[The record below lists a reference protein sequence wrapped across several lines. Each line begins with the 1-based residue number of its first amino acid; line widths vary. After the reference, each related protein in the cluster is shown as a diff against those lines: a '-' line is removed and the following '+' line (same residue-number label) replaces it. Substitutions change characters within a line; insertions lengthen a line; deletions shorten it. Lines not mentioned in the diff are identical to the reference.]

1 MARWEPGARG
11 RLQAAALELFAEQG
25 FEKTTVDQI
34 ASRAGMNRRSFF
46 HHFADKREVVFGGQD
61 TDPELLTD
69 TVRTQPDAL
78 GPLAAA
84 LAGLRVAIAEP
95 SEQFRGGAAVQVG
108 ALIAASPELQEREF
122 AKRAH
127 LAEQIAGAL
136 RERGTP
142 EGAAAVSAWTAVAV
156 FFVAR
161 NRWNQPG
168 NERTLAAHMDEVATE
183 FLSAER

>member
-1 MARWEPGARG
+1 MARWEPGARE
-11 RLQAAALELFAEQG
+11 RLQAAALDLFTEQG

-46 HHFADKREVVFGGQD
+46 HHFADKREVVFGGQG
-61 TDPELLTD
+61 TDADLLGD
-69 TVRTQPDAL
+69 TVREQPETA
-78 GPLAAA
+78 GPLVAA
-84 LAGLRVAIAEP
+84 LAGLRRTIAEP
-95 SEQFRGGAAVQVG
+95 SEHYRGTAAVQVG

-127 LAEQIAGAL
+127 LADQIATAL
-136 RERGTP
+136 QERGTP
-142 EGAAAVSAWTAVAV
+142 EGAAAVTAWTAVAV

-168 NERTLAAHMDEVATE
+168 NERTLTDHMDAVAAE